1 MAVSTIVLATNQ
13 VTGDVNKQVSS
24 TASVSAVVVGQ
35 KLSDLVT
42 LVKSDAT
49 RSSLAGD
56 LTSGASNNTQVETNL
71 ATLAHAFPGVSASFV
86 VTLQGTSSFVYPRE
100 PAIIG
105 TSFAYR
111 DWYKG
116 LVASGQPYVSSA
128 IVTHEVGS
136 PLAVTITAY
145 IKNSDGQ
152 RVAILGVE
160 YGLAAIT
167 AFARHVGQAQGITL
181 TVTDGA
187 GTSLTAGG
195 AHGLVSLA
203 RDPRVR
209 DALSGHEGLLT
220 FAPTVA
226 GGARGPTEISAYAP
240 ITALHWAVVAS
251 VPHSVAFAA
260 LNRLKKTVLVS
271 ALVLIL
277 ILLAVG
283 LTILLTGRRRREAE
297 FQLQQRDREMVRVLE
312 SIDEAFVS
320 ITAEGEITAWN
331 HRAEML
337 CGWSASAVLGK
348 SLAECVIAPEHRAE
362 FTSDLAQYRSGAL
375 SALVGKRLEMTVLHR
390 DGQHVPVELGV
401 WALDDQ
407 TGFSLFMHDI
417 TPRRD
422 AQAALTAARDEAAA
436 TASLLASIVD
446 STVDAII
453 GKQLDGT
460 ITSWN
465 RGAERMYGHR
475 AKDVIG
481 ENVAMLF
488 ASDRLD
494 ELDEALLRVRTGDV
508 VEQYDTQRLR
518 KDGTALDVS
527 VTIAPIVDAS
537 GDVTGA
543 SVMARDI
550 TQRLAFE
557 RERLTLEA
565 RLNQSER
572 LESMGRLAGGIAHDF
587 NNLLGV
593 ILNYATFVSEE
604 LDDEMAALAD
614 LEHIRTAAER
624 ASALTRQ
631 LLAFAR
637 KEVMQP
643 RVLDLNDVVN
653 GVEDLLRRTINE
665 QVELTFTLAPNLWHI
680 EADPGRIEQVLVNLV
695 INARDAMPEGGKL
708 IIDTKNVDVDATFAQ
723 PDSPLVPGR
732 YVRLRVTD
740 TGFGME
746 KDVLEH
752 VFEPFFTTKA
762 TGEGT
767 GLGLP
772 MVFGIIR
779 QAGGDI
785 RLYSEFGIGT
795 SCNVY
800 LPVSNLSPVVVND
813 HEPPSPV
820 RGSETILI
828 VEDEDAL
835 REVARRILARNGYVV
850 MTCANGPDAIEEVRG
865 FDGTIDLLLSDV
877 IMPKMLGKE
886 VAQKIRALRPDI
898 PVLFMSGYAQP
909 VLGSTLGENYALLEK
924 PFTEQQLLVE
934 VRNVL
939 EASR

>member
-1 MAVSTIVLATNQ
+1 
-13 VTGDVNKQVSS
+13 
-24 TASVSAVVVGQ
+24 
-35 KLSDLVT
+35 
-42 LVKSDAT
+42 
-49 RSSLAGD
+49 
-56 LTSGASNNTQVETNL
+56 
-71 ATLAHAFPGVSASFV
+71 
-86 VTLQGTSSFVYPRE
+86 
-100 PAIIG
+100 
-105 TSFAYR
+105 
-111 DWYKG
+111 
-116 LVASGQPYVSSA
+116 
-128 IVTHEVGS
+128 
-136 PLAVTITAY
+136 
-145 IKNSDGQ
+145 
-152 RVAILGVE
+152 
-160 YGLAAIT
+160 
-167 AFARHVGQAQGITL
+167 
-181 TVTDGA
+181 
-187 GTSLTAGG
+187 
-195 AHGLVSLA
+195 
-203 RDPRVR
+203 
-209 DALSGHEGLLT
+209 
-220 FAPTVA
+220 
-226 GGARGPTEISAYAP
+226 
-240 ITALHWAVVAS
+240 
-251 VPHSVAFAA
+251 
-260 LNRLKKTVLVS
+260 
-271 ALVLIL
+271 
-277 ILLAVG
+277 
-283 LTILLTGRRRREAE
+283 
-297 FQLQQRDREMVRVLE
+297 
-312 SIDEAFVS
+312 
-320 ITAEGEITAWN
+320 
-331 HRAEML
+331 
-337 CGWSASAVLGK
+337 
-348 SLAECVIAPEHRAE
+348 
-362 FTSDLAQYRSGAL
+362 
-375 SALVGKRLEMTVLHR
+375 
-390 DGQHVPVELGV
+390 
-401 WALDDQ
+401 
-407 TGFSLFMHDI
+407 
-417 TPRRD
+417 
-422 AQAALTAARDEAAA
+422 
-436 TASLLASIVD
+436 
-446 STVDAII
+446 
-453 GKQLDGT
+453 
-460 ITSWN
+460 
-465 RGAERMYGHR
+465 
-475 AKDVIG
+475 
-481 ENVAMLF
+481 
-488 ASDRLD
+488 
-494 ELDEALLRVRTGDV
+494 
-508 VEQYDTQRLR
+508 
-518 KDGTALDVS
+518 
-527 VTIAPIVDAS
+527 
-537 GDVTGA
+537 
-543 SVMARDI
+543 
-550 TQRLAFE
+550 
-557 RERLTLEA
+557 
-565 RLNQSER
+565 
-572 LESMGRLAGGIAHDF
+572 
-587 NNLLGV
+587 
-593 ILNYATFVSEE
+593 LNYATFVSEE